1 MAVVSSCRESRDPG
15 ERSPGKIQL
24 TTVKPLLQGT
34 AFARGTKGRRGN
46 TVGSPATSILYHQ
59 TTFLPMSK
67 PPHTKTHPLIVGTIL
82 GDGSLNRYGCLTVE
96 HGTRQEEYV
105 RWKYGKM
112 KALRML
118 TKTSTPRPV
127 KRLDKRSGT
136 RHFSLRF
143 NTRSIFKAERELF
156 YPLGGKKKL
165 PLQLEDLITPYAL
178 AVWFMDDGGQGGNST
193 YGLVIDVSNYTP
205 PERAFLQQLLRR
217 KYHLTTSLQHGT
229 GSSAKLFV
237 RKVSAFAFY
246 KLVTPYLHQSMRYK
260 VAAFEALPLPVSIA
274 MALGGNGNSLPIPTT
289 RDPLYLLMK
298 IVGCLSCS
306 HEQGKE

>member
-1 MAVVSSCRESRDPG
+1 M
-15 ERSPGKIQL
+15 
-24 TTVKPLLQGT
+24 
-34 AFARGTKGRRGN
+34 
-46 TVGSPATSILYHQ
+46 GSPATSILYHQ

-96 HGTRQEEYV
+96 GGTRQEEYV

-118 TKTSTPRPV
+118 TKESTPRPV

-136 RHFSLRF
+136 QHFSLRF

-178 AVWFMDDGGQGGNST
+178 AVWFMDDGGQGGNSI
-193 YGLVIDVSNYTP
+193 YGLVIDISNYKP

-217 KYHLTTSLQHGT
+217 KYHLTTSLQHGA

-260 VAAFEALPLPVSIA
+260 VAAFEALPLPVSIG

-298 IVGCLSCS
+298 IVGCLSCF
-306 HEQGKE
+306 HE

>member
-46 TVGSPATSILYHQ
+46 TVGSPATGILYNQ

-96 HGTRQEEYV
+96 GGTRQEEYV

-118 TKTSTPRPV
+118 TKASTPRPV
-127 KRLDKRSGT
+127 KRLDKRSGAQ
-136 RHFSLRF
+136 HFSLRF

-156 YPLGGKKKL
+156 YPLGGKRSFHYSWR
-165 PLQLEDLITPYAL
+165 I
-178 AVWFMDDGGQGGNST
+178 
-193 YGLVIDVSNYTP
+193 
-205 PERAFLQQLLRR
+205 
-217 KYHLTTSLQHGT
+217 
-229 GSSAKLFV
+229 
-237 RKVSAFAFY
+237 
-246 KLVTPYLHQSMRYK
+246 
-260 VAAFEALPLPVSIA
+260 
-274 MALGGNGNSLPIPTT
+274 
-289 RDPLYLLMK
+289 
-298 IVGCLSCS
+298 
-306 HEQGKE
+306 

>member
-1 MAVVSSCRESRDPG
+1 M
-15 ERSPGKIQL
+15 K
-24 TTVKPLLQGT
+24 
-34 AFARGTKGRRGN
+34 
-46 TVGSPATSILYHQ
+46 
-59 TTFLPMSK
+59 K

-105 RWKYGKM
+105 RWKYVKM
-112 KALRML
+112 KALKML
-118 TKTSTPRPV
+118 TKESIPKVV

-136 RHFSLRF
+136 HYLSLRF

-156 YPLGGKKKL
+156 YPLGGRKSL
-165 PLQLEDLITPYAL
+165 PSQLEDLLTPYAL

-205 PERAFLQQLLRR
+205 PERAFLQQVLRR
-217 KYHLTTSLQHGT
+217 KYHLTTSLQHGA

-246 KLVTPYLHQSMRYK
+246 RLITPYLHPSMRYK
-260 VAAFEALPLPVSIA
+260 VAVFESLPLPLSIA
-274 MALGGNGNSLPIPTT
+274 MALGGSDDNPPIPTT
-289 RDPLYLLMK
+289 RDPLYLLIR
-298 IVGCLSCS
+298 IVECLSFS
-306 HEQGKE
+306 HEQGRE